1 MCVLYALS
9 APFKSICRSL
19 VFLSFFLND
28 MCFTYRI
35 HLYLGPVHTL
45 FTCTRIFLKPLFISF
60 ESVLC
65 PHENNESAQPNRSC
79 LKQLLKVFFFFSD
92 QTDLRIRNDNWYRTS
107 GLVQFSVSCFFLSV
121 HVSVSTRKSLSSYL
135 VCFVR
140 FSLVF
145 FVQFFILT

>member
-1 MCVLYALS
+1 
-9 APFKSICRSL
+9 
-19 VFLSFFLND
+19 

-79 LKQLLKVFFFFSD
+79 LKQLLKVFFF
-92 QTDLRIRNDNWYRTS
+92 RIGRICEFVKTIDTS

-145 FVQFFILT
+145 FVQFFILTYISICFYYFLVPTRFPM